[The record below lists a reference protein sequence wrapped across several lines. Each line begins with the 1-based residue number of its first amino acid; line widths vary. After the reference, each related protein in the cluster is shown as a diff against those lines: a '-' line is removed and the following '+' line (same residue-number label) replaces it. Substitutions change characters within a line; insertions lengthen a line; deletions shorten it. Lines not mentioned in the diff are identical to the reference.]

1 MQLLLV
7 FLSNLDDHIVP
18 KEVSWTDSSSSD
30 ISSNLFAEELELDL
44 LPNVEDENP
53 FARHGPMVEPDF
65 EDLAT
70 QRDFWSRC
78 LVPKI
83 S

>member
-7 FLSNLDDHIVP
+7 FLSNMDDHIVP
-18 KEVSWTDSSSSD
+18 REVSWTDSSSSD
-30 ISSNLFAEELELDL
+30 ISSDLSVEELEFDL
-44 LPNVEDENP
+44 LPSEEDEVP
-53 FARHGPMVEPDF
+53 FARHGPVVEPDF

-70 QRDFWSRC
+70 QRDFWSYY
-78 LVPKI
+78 LVPRI